1 MDTVNVDLNDINLDK
16 SFDEDDPDTIILI
29 RLSAWHI
36 RFERINA
43 SSVAS
48 QLMVGLVRV
57 RRWEKRNSTDFYWV
71 TLLMHTIW
79 EYWNLCDTWC
89 SSKIFVNS
97 SILFFSD
104 FGTNIS
110 KQILENI

>member
-43 SSVAS
+43 SSVAF
-48 QLMVGLVRV
+48 Q
-57 RRWEKRNSTDFYWV
+57 
-71 TLLMHTIW
+71 
-79 EYWNLCDTWC
+79 
-89 SSKIFVNS
+89 
-97 SILFFSD
+97 
-104 FGTNIS
+104 
-110 KQILENI
+110 

>member
-36 RFERINA
+36 RLERINA

-48 QLMVGLVRV
+48 Q
-57 RRWEKRNSTDFYWV
+57 
-71 TLLMHTIW
+71 
-79 EYWNLCDTWC
+79 
-89 SSKIFVNS
+89 
-97 SILFFSD
+97 
-104 FGTNIS
+104 
-110 KQILENI
+110 